1 MEKKFIKVSSN
12 ELEKILLSAE
22 IAENLSGRKVSLK
35 EILNS
40 IEKNNIKLT
49 EEEMN
54 ELKKEFS

>member
-40 IEKNNIKLT
+40 IEKNNIKLS
-49 EEEMN
+49 EE
-54 ELKKEFS
+54 